1 METTIARIDS
11 NGVFTTLE
19 LQEKPITNN
28 SDQIFGNLVTDSLS
42 GTDKITIYYEG
53 DSTEYPF
60 SKFLETAPSPV
71 LSATIFSLSCTTITE
86 DDPESLDTNAWISKK
101 VMDIGYQSYSSDYNW
116 RFYYQIDTTNW
127 ENLDSEVFS
136 IYFYKSTT
144 SNVFPNKINLTLK
157 GNTYQF
163 VATYNNGRYVGMP
176 LVGHVAPLPLNER
189 ISKPIVSI
197 GSGGTE
203 LTKLTESV
211 DQVIYPSNYLDHI
224 KISDDP
230 YTPDNTYIQIMKS
243 DLDNNLVE
251 VGDQIVFNQSRDYD
265 DAMTTRLYTKRAENS
280 LYDASISYFRNDPQ
294 DFSFQAIFLKSN
306 LDSPHNDI
314 NVLISKRSDS
324 SGSGSDPVST
334 SRSGGFHLLQLVFNY
349 IHTQQGYD
357 CYVCDE
363 ALSETILPISW
374 AQGPQYVSTI
384 NSATEIL
391 CSQLIE
397 SIYAKTIISNIQII
411 DNSDYYP
418 IIKIGNTN
426 YELSLQYAVSPA
438 SGGYDNVSFGTQKSS
453 NLPVSYNFK
462 NYNGDILFALNFL
475 DNELTSISVT
485 SNYNQDYAIIYSIDI
500 IDLYTST
507 STEFS
512 SYRLTVNG
520 VEYLSASGG
529 GNNLYKLFPSSSD
542 RLDITSDFIS
552 IIHSIDPFVGE
563 NKFVTSDGSYFKTN
577 SDEYFLVK

>member
-11 NGVFTTLE
+11 NGVITCVNFE
-19 LQEKPITNN
+19 EKPNDVEYAPGIFDST
-28 SDQIFGNLVTDSLS
+28 QRTVKFGNLVASMSFDLGYFAIKFYS
-42 GTDKITIYYEG
+42 GE
-53 DSTEYPF
+53 
-60 SKFLETAPSPV
+60 
-71 LSATIFSLSCTTITE
+71 FSLSYSYMNYSDIMVTQPASVTGSIPSDSYTGNISQIEITGRGTGATSGSYIE
-86 DDPESLDTNAWISKK
+86 LDNTN
-101 VMDIGYQSYSSDYNW
+101 SSHPAVG
-116 RFYYQIDTTNW
+116 RYYYV
-127 ENLDSEVFS
+127 DSESTINKAVYRITSGF
-136 IYFYKSTT
+136 TT
-144 SNVFPNKINLTLK
+144 SFESADILAV
-157 GNTYQF
+157 
-163 VATYNNGRYVGMP
+163 
-176 LVGHVAPLPLNER
+176 
-189 ISKPIVSI
+189 KPVQVSI
-197 GSGGTE
+197 GSSG
-203 LTKLTESV
+203 LQSSKLTESA
-211 DQVIYPSNYLDHI
+211 DKVIYPSNYLDHI

-243 DLDNNLVE
+243 DVDNNLVE
-251 VGDQIVFNQSRDYD
+251 VGDQIVFNQSRYYD
-265 DAMTTRLYTKRAENS
+265 DGMTTRLYTKRAENS

-294 DFSFQAIFLKSN
+294 DFSFEAIFLKSN
-306 LDSPHNDI
+306 SGSPHNDI
-314 NVLISKRSDS
+314 NVLISKRDGS
-324 SGSGSDPVST
+324 SGSGSVPVPT
-334 SRSGGFHLLQLVFNY
+334 SGGFHLLQLVFNY
-349 IHTQQGYD
+349 TNTQQGYD

-411 DNSDYYP
+411 DSSDYNP

-475 DNELTSISVT
+475 DNELTSISVN

-529 GNNLYKLFPSSSD
+529 GNNLYKLLPSSSD
-542 RLDITSDFIS
+542 RLDIASDFIS

-563 NKFVTSDGSYFKTN
+563 NQFVTADGSYFKTV
-577 SDEYFLVK
+577 DGEYFLVR